1 MLDGLFVLDLSR
13 VLAGPYCTQLLAD
26 LGARVVKVESPRG
39 DDTRG
44 WGPPFVGPESAYFLS
59 VNRGKES
66 VAVDL
71 KDPRGRDAVGR
82 LAERADVLV
91 ENFKVGD
98 LARYGLDYAS
108 LAERNPGLVY
118 ASITGFGQDGP
129 RAPEPGYDAALQA
142 LTGLMELTG
151 EEGRPPVKLGVAWI
165 DVLTGAHAATAVLAA
180 LVARGRSGRGAHLDI
195 ALFDVALAS
204 LVNQAQSA
212 LVTGAPPR
220 RLGSA
225 HPSIVPYQ
233 AFEAADG
240 ALMIAVGNDVQ
251 FRRLCEV
258 LELPELARDAR
269 YASNAGRVRARDA
282 LVPVL
287 AGRVRERPR
296 GAWLA
301 ALRSAGVPATPVATL
316 PEALA
321 DPQAVARGLVVQGKH
336 PGVGRLRMVG
346 SPLWHASGPDGEPL
360 GLMPEAGS
368 SPVPPRLGE
377 HTRAVL
383 RGDLGMSVAEI
394 DALVGAGVV
403 RADAALNP

>member
-26 LGARVVKVESPRG
+26 LGARVVKVESLRG
-39 DDTRG
+39 DDTRA
-44 WGPPFVGPESAYFLS
+44 WGPPFVGDESAYFLS

-66 VAVDL
+66 LAVDL
-71 KDPRGRDAVGR
+71 KDPRGRAAVRR

-98 LARYGLDYAS
+98 LARYGLDYPS
-108 LAERNPGLVY
+108 LAASNPGLVY

-142 LTGLMELTG
+142 LSGLMELTG

-165 DVLTGAHAATAVLAA
+165 DVLTGSHAATAVLAA
-180 LVARGRSGRGAHLDI
+180 LVARGRTSKGAHLDV

-212 LVTGAPPR
+212 LVTGEAPR

-240 ALMIAVGNDVQ
+240 ALMIAVGNDAQ

-258 LELPELARDAR
+258 LELPDVGRDPR
-269 YASNAGRVRARDA
+269 YLGNASRVRARDA
-282 LVPVL
+282 LIPVL
-287 AGRVRERPR
+287 AERVRERPR
-296 GAWLA
+296 DAWLA

-321 DPQAVARGLVVQGKH
+321 DPQTNARGLVVEGEH
-336 PGVGRLRMVG
+336 SGVGRVRMVG
-346 SPLWHASGPDGEPL
+346 SPLWHARGPDGAPL
-360 GLMPEAGS
+360 PLMPREGA

-383 RGDLGMSVAEI
+383 REDLGMPAEEI
-394 DALVGAGVV
+394 EALARAGVI
-403 RADAALNP
+403 ATGPSEA

>member
-26 LGARVVKVESPRG
+26 LGARVVKVEALRG

-44 WGPPFVGPESAYFLS
+44 WGPPFVGDESAYFLS

-71 KDPRGRDAVGR
+71 KDPRGRAAVRR

-108 LAERNPGLVY
+108 LVETNPGLVY

-142 LTGLMELTG
+142 LSGLMELTG
-151 EEGRPPVKLGVAWI
+151 EAQRPPVKLGVAWI

-180 LVARGRSGRGAHLDI
+180 LVARGRSAQGARLDV

-212 LVTGAPPR
+212 LVTGEAPR

-251 FRRLCEV
+251 FRRLCEA
-258 LELPELARDAR
+258 LELPGLAQDAR
-269 YASNAGRVRARDA
+269 FQSNAGRVRARDA
-282 LVPVL
+282 LIPVL

-296 GAWLA
+296 DAWLTT
-301 ALRSAGVPATPVATL
+301 LRGAGVPATPVATL

-321 DPQAVARGLVVQGKH
+321 DPQTIARGLVVEGEH
-336 PGVGRLRMVG
+336 AGVGRVRMVG
-346 SPLWHASGPDGEPL
+346 SPLWHARGPDGASL
-360 GLMPEAGS
+360 GLMPRAGA
-368 SPVPPRLGE
+368 SPVPPALGE

-383 RGDLGMSVAEI
+383 RDDLGMPAEEI
-394 DALVGAGVV
+394 DALASAGVI
-403 RADAALNP
+403 RTGPSEA

>member
-1 MLDGLFVLDLSR
+1 VLDGVFVLDLSR

-44 WGPPFVGPESAYFLS
+44 WGPPFVGEESAYFLS

-71 KDPRGRDAVGR
+71 KDARGREIVRR
-82 LAERADVLV
+82 LAARADVVV

-98 LARYGLDYAS
+98 LARYGLDYPS
-108 LAERNPGLVY
+108 LAREHPALVY

-129 RAPEPGYDAALQA
+129 RAREPGYDAALQA
-142 LTGLMELTG
+142 LSGLMELTG
-151 EEGRPPVKLGVAWI
+151 EENRPPVKLGVAWI
-165 DVLTGAHAATAVLAA
+165 DVLTGSHTAAAVLAA
-180 LVARGRSGRGAHLDI
+180 LVARGKSGRGAHLDVS
-195 ALFDVALAS
+195 LFEVALAS

-212 LVTGAPPR
+212 LVTGQAPR

-233 AFEAADG
+233 AFQAADG
-240 ALMIAVGNDVQ
+240 SIMIAVGNDEQ
-251 FRRLCEV
+251 FRRLCGV
-258 LELPELARDAR
+258 LGLPELAEDER
-269 YASNAGRVRARDA
+269 YATNAGRVTARAT
-282 LVPVL
+282 LVPQL
-287 AGRVRERPR
+287 ASRLTSRPR
-296 GAWLA
+296 RDWLE

-321 DPQAVARGLVVQGKH
+321 DEQTRARGLIVRGTH
-336 PGVGRLRMVG
+336 PGVGPLQMVG
-346 SPLWHASGPDGEPL
+346 SPLWHATGPEGAALPLAPRAGE
-360 GLMPEAGS
+360 

-377 HTRAVL
+377 HSRAVL
-383 RGDLGMSVAEI
+383 EGDLGMTGDEV
-394 DALVGAGVV
+394 DALERAGVV
-403 RADAALNP
+403 RVAPAAG

>member
-44 WGPPFVGPESAYFLS
+44 WGPPFVGRESAYFLS

-71 KDPRGRDAVGR
+71 KDPRGRDAVRR

-108 LAERNPGLVY
+108 LVDRNPGLVY

-142 LTGLMELTG
+142 LSGLMELTG

-212 LVTGAPPR
+212 LVTGEAPR

-240 ALMIAVGNDVQ
+240 ALMIAVGNDEQ
-251 FRRLCEV
+251 FRRLCGA
-258 LELPELARDAR
+258 LDLPELARDAR
-269 YASNAGRVRARDA
+269 YASNADRVRARDV
-282 LVPVL
+282 LVPAL
-287 AGRVRERPR
+287 AERLKGRPR
-296 GAWLA
+296 DTWLE
-301 ALRSAGVPATPVATL
+301 ALRRAGVPATPVATL

-321 DPQAVARGLVVQGKH
+321 DPQTIARGLLVQGEH

-346 SPLWHASGPDGEPL
+346 SPLWHARGPDGEPL
-360 GLMPEAGS
+360 GLMPEAGA

-377 HTRAVL
+377 HSRTVL
-383 RGDLGMSVAEI
+383 RGDLGMSAGEI
-394 DALVGAGVV
+394 DALVSAGVV
-403 RADAALNP
+403 RVGPPDG

>member
-1 MLDGLFVLDLSR
+1 MLGGLFVLDLSR

-44 WGPPFVGPESAYFLS
+44 WGPPFVGRESAYFLS

-71 KDPRGRDAVGR
+71 KDPRGRDAVRR

-108 LAERNPGLVY
+108 LADANPGLVY

-142 LTGLMELTG
+142 LSGLMELTG

-165 DVLTGAHAATAVLAA
+165 DVLTGSHAATAVLAA
-180 LVARGRSGRGAHLDI
+180 LVARGRSGRGAHLDV

-212 LVTGAPPR
+212 LVTGEAPR

-258 LELPELARDAR
+258 LELPALARDAR
-269 YASNAGRVRARDA
+269 FASNAGRVRAREA

-287 AGRVRERPR
+287 AERVKERPR
-296 GAWLA
+296 DAWLS
-301 ALRSAGVPATPVATL
+301 ALRGAGVPATPVATL

-321 DPQAVARGLVVQGKH
+321 DPQTVARGLVVQGEH

-346 SPLWHASGPDGEPL
+346 SPLWHARGPDGEPL
-360 GLMPEAGS
+360 GLMPESGA

-377 HTRAVL
+377 HSRAVL
-383 RGDLGMSVAEI
+383 HGDLGMSAGEI
-394 DALVGAGVV
+394 DALMSAGVV
-403 RADAALNP
+403 RGGPAEG

>member
-26 LGARVVKVESPRG
+26 LGARVVKVESLRG

-44 WGPPFVGPESAYFLS
+44 WGPPFMGEESAYFLS

-71 KDPRGRDAVGR
+71 KDARGRDAVRR
-82 LAERADVLV
+82 LASRADVLV

-98 LARYGLDYAS
+98 LARYGLDYRS
-108 LAERNPGLVY
+108 LVDDNPGLVY

-142 LTGLMELTG
+142 LSGLMELTG
-151 EEGRPPVKLGVAWI
+151 EAARPPVKLGVAWI
-165 DVLTGAHAATAVLAA
+165 DVLTGSHAAAAVLAA

-212 LVTGAPPR
+212 LVTGDAPR

-240 ALMIAVGNDVQ
+240 ALMIAVGNDAQ

-258 LELPELARDAR
+258 LGLPELGSDAR
-269 YASNAGRVRARDA
+269 YLTNAGRVQARDE
-282 LVPVL
+282 LVPL
-287 AGRVRERPR
+287 LSARLKERR
-296 GAWLA
+296 RDDWLEGM
-301 ALRSAGVPATPVATL
+301 RRAGVPATPVATL

-321 DPQAVARGLVVQGKH
+321 DPQTVARGLVVRGEH
-336 PGVGRLRMVG
+336 PGIGPLRMVG
-346 SPLWHASGPDGEPL
+346 SPLWHASGPAGEPL
-360 GLMPEAGS
+360 GRMPEAGA

-377 HTRAVL
+377 HSRAVL
-383 RGDLGMSVAEI
+383 QGDLGMSAAEI
-394 DALVGAGVV
+394 DALVSAGVV
-403 RADAALNP
+403 LAGPSDG